1 MALVMYDN
9 EKRDDSSKLK
19 GIVPQHYTAYQVFV
33 SLRFLA
39 ACATI
44 LALLVIAM
52 RFVSNDL
59 IASFTGAVFYN
70 YIIVG
75 LFGFAALF
83 LLLMGLDYLIF
94 LRKPGFDEW
103 IFEFAQKHLGTE
115 VIYYNS
121 KCLYIQY
128 NRASTKETD
137 KEELVR
143 EMSNQSEHY
152 SYYYS
157 FKNDTYIDIGVIRVT
172 PERKA
177 PIPDR
182 ASFKPEDDEFFNF
195 IPVGLTVNNATKQIS
210 PIGWYLND
218 NNVSDVALRTAPS
231 VSFLIAGG
239 TGSGKSVLEQSIVGH
254 VSRWSDKFQL
264 VGMDCKRVE
273 FNLLRGVKG
282 VKAVALD
289 VPSSSQ
295 ALVAFQ
301 NLMMQR
307 FKFMEDM
314 QVNNIYKIKNKEVDY
329 YELWG
334 KKYQFDEIFEMFV
347 DINDDELGRDA
358 AKIRQQYPNGRMP
371 KILSI
376 KDIYEGLEDGSFM
389 RPSLPEIKGH
399 NPYIKKGDIVKT
411 SGIFDPKI
419 LLFLADELNEFAN
432 SDDYKSV
439 EAARNAMGSIA
450 RLGRAAGCHLALAMQ
465 RASSGTVSADL
476 MNNIQQ
482 SILLGAFD
490 SGASSMLFEK
500 DISHLA
506 KPEIKGRAFMQVGKK
521 DMFEVQTYYT
531 VPSKDW
537 VFDEDRRDT
546 YTNPEWQTQ
555 KFGEIINDDVVRL
568 NALLKENGFM
578 SEEELEKAQLA
589 EFIAKENEEPEE
601 EESDEEELDTSRTE
615 EPKRGRGRQ
624 KPTIEEVPISKEE
637 ETPKEEPQ
645 EDKEFNIDV
654 NIVFEDEE
662 EENPK
667 ENIEP
672 QQDNSKLTNIN
683 NTFKQVEND
692 DDNKIFVMFEDVED
706 I

>member
-218 NNVSDVALRTAPS
+218 NNVSEVALKTAPS

-239 TGSGKSVLEQSIVGH
+239 TGCHAIGEEI
-254 VSRWSDKFQL
+254 
-264 VGMDCKRVE
+264 
-273 FNLLRGVKG
+273 
-282 VKAVALD
+282 
-289 VPSSSQ
+289 
-295 ALVAFQ
+295 
-301 NLMMQR
+301 LM
-307 FKFMEDM
+307 
-314 QVNNIYKIKNKEVDY
+314 
-329 YELWG
+329 
-334 KKYQFDEIFEMFV
+334 
-347 DINDDELGRDA
+347 A
-358 AKIRQQYPNGRMP
+358 
-371 KILSI
+371 
-376 KDIYEGLEDGSFM
+376 DGT
-389 RPSLPEIKGH
+389 
-399 NPYIKKGDIVKT
+399 IKK
-411 SGIFDPKI
+411 
-419 LLFLADELNEFAN
+419 
-432 SDDYKSV
+432 
-439 EAARNAMGSIA
+439 
-450 RLGRAAGCHLALAMQ
+450 
-465 RASSGTVSADL
+465 
-476 MNNIQQ
+476 
-482 SILLGAFD
+482 
-490 SGASSMLFEK
+490 
-500 DISHLA
+500 
-506 KPEIKGRAFMQVGKK
+506 
-521 DMFEVQTYYT
+521 
-531 VPSKDW
+531 
-537 VFDEDRRDT
+537 
-546 YTNPEWQTQ
+546 
-555 KFGEIINDDVVRL
+555 
-568 NALLKENGFM
+568 
-578 SEEELEKAQLA
+578 
-589 EFIAKENEEPEE
+589 
-601 EESDEEELDTSRTE
+601 
-615 EPKRGRGRQ
+615 
-624 KPTIEEVPISKEE
+624 
-637 ETPKEEPQ
+637 
-645 EDKEFNIDV
+645 
-654 NIVFEDEE
+654 
-662 EENPK
+662 
-667 ENIEP
+667 
-672 QQDNSKLTNIN
+672 
-683 NTFKQVEND
+683 
-692 DDNKIFVMFEDVED
+692 VED
-706 I
+706 IVVGDFIMGPDKKPREVLELHRGQDEMYEIETEDGNKHIVNGGHILPLFDIETKEILNMDVRTYLFMNDEFKSKMRIMKV